1 MINSLAFNHFILQS
15 TREAFF
21 TLYPVSDRP
30 WASVLLHHAAFH
42 AYSPAAHRLTV
53 WHESF
58 ERVYQWR
65 RGLWAITACLWR
77 DYNTVKRDVR
87 ENHES
92 KHISFPTPFLFLPV
106 CLSQSLAQVWR
117 SGSSSLAA
125 PAGRRFSLQ
134 GSLPFH
140 SLTKLTLLLSSL
152 LSQPGCPTRKALV
165 SSGSHQLSDSAFPGE
180 PWHLKRKLAARVSRT
195 CHQASESVCHSAF
208 LLFLQGLS

>member
-1 MINSLAFNHFILQS
+1 ML
-15 TREAFF
+15 
-21 TLYPVSDRP
+21 LY
-30 WASVLLHHAAFH
+30 
-42 AYSPAAHRLTV
+42 
-53 WHESF
+53 SF
-58 ERVYQWR
+58 YVCVFQQNVCCCSR
-65 RGLWAITACLWR
+65 
-77 DYNTVKRDVR
+77 
-87 ENHES
+87 
-92 KHISFPTPFLFLPV
+92 

-208 LLFLQGLS
+208 LLFLQGLSYLLSHSSPALAPALRDAGSFSS